1 MPRLPSNRDEN
12 AEQGMDQMR
21 NLLVLSAA
29 ASAFAV
35 AISTHQVVALS
46 PGAAPGNAAGTV
58 QKVQKSEEK
67 GTSARGQDGAGK
79 GTDTGARDRSGKGP
93 GAAQDKQGKSAQ
105 DKSAQD
111 KGGER
116 SAAQAKG
123 DRSGQMRSG
132 NKAQR
137 RTTVGVNVDQGRR
150 GYRSDRR
157 SNVNIAVDRRHRSRG
172 RDVDVGVGGGY
183 GYSSRVNCQDIL
195 RRYKQCVAR

>member
-1 MPRLPSNRDEN
+1 
-12 AEQGMDQMR
+12 MDQMR

-67 GTSARGQDGAGK
+67 GTSARGQDGASK
-79 GTDTGARDRSGKGP
+79 GTDTGARDR
-93 GAAQDKQGKSAQ
+93 DGKSAGA
-105 DKSAQD
+105 AQD

-116 SAAQAKG
+116 NAAQGKG

-132 NKAQR
+132 DKAQR
-137 RTTVGVNVDQGRR
+137 RTNVDVNVDHGRR

-157 SNVNIAVDRRHRSRG
+157 SNVNVAVDRRHRSRG
-172 RDVDVGVGGGY
+172 RDVDVGVGVGGY
-183 GYSSRVNCQDIL
+183 GYSSRASCQDIL

>member
-1 MPRLPSNRDEN
+1 
-12 AEQGMDQMR
+12 MR

-35 AISTHQVVALS
+35 AISTHQVAALS
-46 PGAAPGNAAGTV
+46 PGAAPGDAAGTV

-79 GTDTGARDRSGKGP
+79 GTDTGARDRG
-93 GAAQDKQGKSAQ
+93 GKSSGA
-105 DKSAQD
+105 AQD

-116 SAAQAKG
+116 NEAQAKG

-132 NKAQR
+132 DKAQR
-137 RTTVGVNVDQGRR
+137 RTNVDVNVDHGRR
-150 GYRSDRR
+150 GYRADRR
-157 SNVNIAVDRRHRSRG
+157 SNVNVAVDRRHRSRG
-172 RDVDVGVGGGY
+172 RDVDVGVGVGSY
-183 GYSSRVNCQDIL
+183 GYSSRASCQDIL